1 MRIGHAACLVTAL
14 LLNGCGGGISLG
26 YSSDDF
32 WDDIPPSVSLASSVT
47 TVRAGEPVHFA
58 AAATDS
64 DSGVERVSFYRIDG
78 INDTSLLGS
87 DNSAPYEFDTTAPTD
102 GRGTLVVFARA
113 QDRAG
118 NWADS
123 VALTITITP

>member
-1 MRIGHAACLVTAL
+1 MRSGHAACLVAAL
-14 LLNGCGGGISLG
+14 LLNGCGGGLSFG
-26 YSSDDF
+26 YSSGDF

-64 DSGVERVSFYRIDG
+64 DSGVERVSFYRVDG
-78 INDTSLLGS
+78 IDTSLLGS
-87 DNSAPYEFDTTAPTD
+87 DSSEPYQLDTTAPTD

-118 NWADS
+118 NSADS
-123 VALTITITP
+123 VALTITVTP

>member
-1 MRIGHAACLVTAL
+1 MRYGPAVCLVAAL
-14 LLNGCGGGISLG
+14 LLNGCGGGISFG
-26 YSSDDF
+26 YGSGDF
-32 WDDIPPSVSLASSVT
+32 FDDIPPSVILASSVT
-47 TVRAGEPVHFA
+47 TVRAGQPVHFA

-78 INDTSLLGS
+78 IDTALLGS
-87 DNSAPYEFDTTAPTD
+87 DSSEPYELDTTAPTD

-123 VALTITITP
+123 IALTITITP